1 ALGLH
6 ALQHRGQ
13 EAAGICS
20 YDPDTTFNT
29 VRRLGLVRDNFT
41 KEAVFELLP
50 GRSAIGHNRYST
62 HGSKGAQIRD
72 VQPLYADFALGGCAI
87 AHNGNL
93 TNAEAMRAR
102 LIERGSIFQSHSDTE
117 CIVHLMA
124 RSHHGT
130 IPERMKEALRSVE
143 GAFSVI
149 AMTRTK
155 LIGVR
160 DPSGVRPLVL
170 GKLGSGW
177 VLASETCALDIVGAD
192 HVRDIEPGEMVIVSA
207 RGVESNWPFE
217 RKSSRFCIFEHVYFS
232 RPDSVIDGLSV
243 YEARE
248 RIGVELAREAPVEA
262 DLVCP
267 VPDSGTPAAIGFA
280 RESGI
285 PYAMGII
292 RNSYTGRTFI
302 EPTDEI
308 RDMGVRLKLNVNR
321 ELIRGKRVVL
331 VDDSVVRGT
340 TSRKI
345 KDMVLNAGASEVH
358 FRIASPPTKWPC
370 FYGVDTPKRGH
381 LMAARMTE
389 EEMCETLGVHS
400 LRFVSIDGLYRACG
414 YAAGRSPSTPQFC
427 DACFSGEYPI
437 EPSDAMASG
446 SLELAAE

>member
-1 ALGLH
+1 MSSDGVAPNPAGASEKGEAVWPSHPFDPRSGDPSSADIDPDDDKLHEECGIYGVIGVDQAARYVALGLH

-160 DPSGVRPLVL
+160 DPSGVRPLNL
-170 GKLGSGW
+170 GRLGSEARGEQRPGRR
-177 VLASETCALDIVGAD
+177 ASRERHAGCVGES
-192 HVRDIEPGEMVIVSA
+192 RPGSA
-207 RGVESNWPFE
+207 R
-217 RKSSRFCIFEHVYFS
+217 RR
-232 RPDSVIDGLSV
+232 R
-243 YEARE
+243 A
-248 RIGVELAREAPVEA
+248 A
-262 DLVCP
+262 
-267 VPDSGTPAAIGFA
+267 PAA
-280 RESGI
+280 
-285 PYAMGII
+285 
-292 RNSYTGRTFI
+292 
-302 EPTDEI
+302 
-308 RDMGVRLKLNVNR
+308 RDVPPP
-321 ELIRGKRVVL
+321 RV
-331 VDDSVVRGT
+331 
-340 TSRKI
+340 
-345 KDMVLNAGASEVH
+345 
-358 FRIASPPTKWPC
+358 C
-370 FYGVDTPKRGH
+370 
-381 LMAARMTE
+381 AARAPQPTRRARARH
-389 EEMCETLGVHS
+389 HS
-400 LRFVSIDGLYRACG
+400 RRRRAARDRC
-414 YAAGRSPSTPQFC
+414 R
-427 DACFSGEYPI
+427 
-437 EPSDAMASG
+437 
-446 SLELAAE
+446 